1 MKETSSNQKHNLP
14 YIVAPV
20 IFLILS
26 LAYFM
31 PEIFQNKVLHQH
43 DMISGLA
50 IGQEKNEFT
59 QQTGERTLWTNSL
72 FGGMPLYQI
81 APGYPSLS
89 ALSFIQRLTWLYFLP
104 SPANLLFIMLIGAFI
119 LFMALRINPWLS
131 IAGAIAYA
139 FSSYFIIIIQAGHL
153 WKFCTL
159 AYIPPTFAGIIWA
172 YRGKYL
178 LGTAVTALYLAL
190 QLVSNHPQMTYY
202 FGLLMLIYIIGE
214 FIVAVQRQ
222 ALAQFFAASAMLA
235 LAAVTALSVNLTN
248 MYHTAEYAKYSIRG
262 GSELSRDGK
271 SDKTEGGLERSYITG
286 WSYGQG
292 ESFSLLIP
300 NAKGGASGLLGNNR
314 AAAERIRDEVQSD
327 SRIPAQAKNE
337 VARQLMYQNSYWAN
351 QPGTSGPVYA
361 GAFVMFLFI
370 FGLFIA
376 RSRLKWVLLAGTL
389 MSLALS
395 WGSNMMWLTDL
406 MIDNFPYYNKLRA
419 VSSMLVIAELC
430 IPILAVMTLNEI
442 VRHPSAVREKRK
454 EFNIALGCTAGLTA
468 LFLIAPSLFFD
479 FLSNREAEA
488 FAGAASQNPAIYSAM
503 RDILETTRISVFR
516 ADAWRSLIIIG
527 IGAGLVLLFVRLRM
541 KPTLFIAAVTIL
553 ILADLWNAD
562 KRYLNGEHFHPRQ
575 KNLGAVVPGNTVDD
589 EILKDRDPNYR
600 VLNLSVDTYND
611 ATTSF
616 RHKST
621 GGYHAAKLR
630 RYQDLIERYL
640 GTVNASNAQALYGT
654 KRFNVIDMLNTKY
667 LILPDA
673 DNRQRLM
680 RNRNAMGNAWF
691 VAETLAANSPD
702 EEIAALADIDPRR
715 TAVID
720 KHFALAKEPDST
732 LVASDSTANIKL
744 TDYTP
749 NRIKYRSFAGT
760 QRLAVFSEIYY
771 PKGWHACIDGKETPI
786 LRANYILRAIEIPEG
801 EHEIEFKFAPESY
814 EITEKAALAGYVL
827 LFGII
832 LLLIVKIVRR

>member
-1 MKETSSNQKHNLP
+1 MKETSFKHKRNLP

-20 IFLILS
+20 IFLIVS

-31 PEIFQNKVLHQH
+31 PEIFQNKTLQQH
-43 DMISGLA
+43 DLVSGLS

-59 QQTGERTLWTNSL
+59 RQTGERTLWTNSL

-81 APGYPSLS
+81 SPESPSLNV
-89 ALSFIQRLTWLYFLP
+89 LKFIQNLTWLYFLP
-104 SPANLLFIMLIGAFI
+104 MPANLLFIMLIGAFL
-119 LFMALRINPWLS
+119 LFVALRINPWLS

-139 FSSYFIIIIQAGHL
+139 FSSYFIIIIQAGHI
-153 WKFCTL
+153 WKFWTL

-178 LGTAVTALYLAL
+178 LGAVVTSIYLAL

-202 FGLLMLIYIIGE
+202 FGLLMLIYIVAE
-214 FIVAVQRQ
+214 FAVAIQRQ
-222 ALAQFFAASAMLA
+222 TLAQFFTASAVLA
-235 LAAVTALSVNLTN
+235 LAAVTALSINLTS

-262 GSELSRDGK
+262 GSELSGGK
-271 SDKTEGGLERSYITG
+271 DDKTEGGLERSYITG
-286 WSYGQG
+286 WSYGLG

-300 NAKGGASGLLGNNR
+300 NAKGGGSGLLGNSR
-314 AAAERIRDEVQSD
+314 ATAEQIRDVVQSD
-327 SRIPAQAKNE
+327 SRIPVQAKNE
-337 VARQLMYQNSYWAN
+337 VTRQLMYQNTYWAN
-351 QPGTSGPVYA
+351 QPGTSGPVYV

-370 FGLFIA
+370 FGLFIV

-389 MSLALS
+389 MSLTLS
-395 WGSNMMWLTDL
+395 WGNNFMWLTDL

-442 VRHPSAVREKRK
+442 VQRPAAVREQRT
-454 EFNIALGCTAGLTA
+454 EFRIALGCTAGLTA
-468 LFLIAPSLFFD
+468 LFLIAPGLFFD
-479 FLSNREAEA
+479 FLSDREAEA
-488 FAGAASQNPAIYSAM
+488 FAAAASQNKTLYTAM
-503 RDILETTRISVFR
+503 REIIETVRISIFR
-516 ADAWRSLIIIG
+516 ADAWRSLIITAT
-527 IGAGLVLLFVRLRM
+527 GAGLVLLSVRLRM
-541 KPTLFIAAVTIL
+541 KTALFIASVTVL
-553 ILADLWNAD
+553 ILVDLWNAD

-575 KNLGAVVPGNTVDD
+575 KNFGAVVPGNTVDD
-589 EILKDRDPNYR
+589 EILKDKDPNYR

-640 GTVNASNAQALYGT
+640 GTVNAGNAQALYGT

-691 VAETLAANSPD
+691 VTETLSVNSAD

-720 KHFALAKEPDST
+720 RRFTLTGKLDST
-732 LVASDSTANIKL
+732 LVANDSAATVKL

-749 NRIKYRSFAGT
+749 NRLKYRSFTGT
-760 QRLAVFSEIYY
+760 RRLAVFSEIYY
-771 PKGWHACIDGKETPI
+771 PKGWHASIDGKETPI
-786 LRANYILRAIEIPEG
+786 LRADYILRAIEIPEG
-801 EHEIEFKFAPESY
+801 EHEIEFTFAPESY
-814 EITEKAALAGYVL
+814 AMTEKAAIAGYVL
-827 LFGII
+827 LFVLI
-832 LLLIVKIVRR
+832 LLLGYRKVVIR